1 MAAGGGSAAGGG
13 GGGDTYH
20 FAVTINGANRAT
32 PELAKE
38 LYYEFAK
45 LTQETREARGMRS

>member
-32 PELAKE
+32 PELAKV